1 MTGALLEE
9 PLVEEPLEKQ
19 ARLSERD
26 RRVLLPVCPS
36 IGLQEHEPIR
46 SGSGKCQACDC
57 RGFKKSK
64 DNDGY
69 CGNCGHGYSQH
80 R

>member
-1 MTGALLEE
+1 MIEALVEE
-9 PLVEEPLEKQ
+9 PLVEEPLVEK
-19 ARLSERD
+19 SKV
-26 RRVLLPVCPS
+26 VLEVAILPS
-36 IGLQEHEPIR
+36 MGLQEHEPIR

-57 RGFKKSK
+57 RGFKKDK
-64 DNDGY
+64 DNSGY